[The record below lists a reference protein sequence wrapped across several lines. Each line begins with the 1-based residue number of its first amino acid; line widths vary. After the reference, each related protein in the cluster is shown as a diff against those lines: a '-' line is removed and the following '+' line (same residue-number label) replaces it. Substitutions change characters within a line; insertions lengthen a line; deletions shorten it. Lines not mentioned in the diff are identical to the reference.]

1 MATNLLTLQDN
12 LTQLSI
18 APGER
23 IAVLGP
29 IGAGKSSL
37 VRILSGLYHPREGR
51 VLIDGLDL
59 TQVSRHAINQ
69 QIGYLQQEHRLFQ
82 GSLRENLLIGLP
94 DPGDE
99 AILAAMR
106 RTGMDRMVAA
116 HPRGLELPIQEG
128 GRGLSGGQKQLVAFT
143 RLVLCNPSIYLL
155 DEPTASMDD
164 QQERQCLNVL
174 REEAKAGKTMVL
186 VTHKAS
192 ILPLV
197 SRVIVVVG
205 SQIYRDGP
213 RDEVL
218 ADLRAQSQAPVR
230 RTTKAHLPQ
239 PTAQTEVQPS

>member
-1 MATNLLTLQDN
+1 
-12 LTQLSI
+12 
-18 APGER
+18 
-23 IAVLGP
+23 
-29 IGAGKSSL
+29 
-37 VRILSGLYHPREGR
+37 
-51 VLIDGLDL
+51 
-59 TQVSRHAINQ
+59 
-69 QIGYLQQEHRLFQ
+69 
-82 GSLRENLLIGLP
+82 
-94 DPGDE
+94 
-99 AILAAMR
+99 MR

-143 RLVLCNPSIYLL
+143 RLVLCNPSVYLL

-197 SRVIVVVG
+197 NRVIVVVG

-218 ADLRAQSQAPVR
+218 AELRAQSQAPVR
-230 RTTKAHLPQ
+230 RTTSPRSKPPWPPL
-239 PTAQTEVQPS
+239 